1 MTSIRARLFLI
12 LMITTGIVWVS
23 ATAWIYLSTRAQVER
38 VLDAR
43 LSEAARMV
51 SSLLTRQEIDSKKAV
66 PPPSE
71 IAAHYAPYDRQ
82 LSCQI
87 WALDG
92 TLVGRSESAPVLPL
106 TDSTTGFSEKT
117 INGET
122 WRVYVVENAALGMR
136 VMVGDN
142 MRVRDRLV
150 ADVIRGL
157 ALPALLILPVLA
169 GLIWLSVGKG
179 LAPLNAMAR
188 ALASRPASDL
198 SPLPADG
205 GPSEI
210 RPVIRSLNGL
220 FARVDA
226 AREHERDFTA
236 FAAHEL
242 RTPIAGLKT
251 QAQIAL
257 ASGDAGIRE
266 NALRQIAVGVDRTSR
281 LIRQLTDLTN
291 AESGEVIQD
300 EGRVNVGK
308 ALETLAEDIRQHY
321 PQAAVISVEFALF
334 SVTLPVSGSLFM
346 LAARNLLENAVLH
359 SPPDRPVACRL
370 RHEPGFLAVVIDD
383 CGPGIPD
390 NELLKVRDRFF
401 RGRNKTE
408 MGSGLGLAI
417 VNLALQR
424 MEGELHLK
432 NRDSGGLRA
441 ELHFP
446 NSALEMQRGV
456 Q

>member
-92 TLVGRSESAPVLPL
+92 TLVGRSESAPVQPL
-106 TDSTTGFSEKT
+106 TDGASGFSEKT

-142 MRVRDRLV
+142 MRARDRLV

-198 SPLPADG
+198 SPLPAAG
-205 GPSEI
+205 SPSEI

-291 AESGEVIQD
+291 AESGETVQD

-321 PQAAVISVEFALF
+321 PKTAAISVETALF
-334 SVTLPVSGSLFM
+334 SVSLPVSASLFM

-359 SPPDRPVACRL
+359 SPPDRPITCRL
-370 RHEPGFLAVVIDD
+370 RHEPGLLAVVIDD

-390 NELLKVRDRFF
+390 DELPKVRDRFF

-417 VNLALQR
+417 VDLALRR
-424 MEGELHLK
+424 MEGELHLE

-441 ELHFP
+441 ELYFP
-446 NSALEMQRGV
+446 KSTLEMQRGA